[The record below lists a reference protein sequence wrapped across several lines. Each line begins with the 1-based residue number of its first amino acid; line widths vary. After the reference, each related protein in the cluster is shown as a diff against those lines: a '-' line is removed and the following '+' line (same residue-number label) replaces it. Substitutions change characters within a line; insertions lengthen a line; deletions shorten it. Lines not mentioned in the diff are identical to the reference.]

1 MIGAMMA
8 SLAQAMIE
16 AGPPAPLGQ
25 GSGLCANCA
34 TRPRRIRSKLER
46 IFTSQIHL
54 YGILCDTCYQQEAN
68 PMTGDE
74 GNRQTPSASA
84 PLCVHCAALP
94 RRVKRQIE
102 VMPPIPVYGILCDTC
117 YQQEKDPLSGDSDN
131 LQPPSAIAG
140 TQQAVLP
147 LDAFLESRKNATGKR
162 PSWGSYARAILK
174 EKRENDPDDRLSDD
188 ETQPIASR
196 QGKSF
201 SLEDA
206 RMVELAYKRGL
217 VVDAPVTTYGAYEA
231 GLAQIQLPN
240 PGEEDNGAPTGGVM
254 VENDPDNISDD
265 ADRISDDD
273 ETQPIAPR
281 RGKIFSPEANREME
295 RKINLAWQRGLVTV
309 VGF

>member
-188 ETQPIASR
+188 
-196 QGKSF
+196 
-201 SLEDA
+201 D
-206 RMVELAYKRGL
+206 
-217 VVDAPVTTYGAYEA
+217 
-231 GLAQIQLPN
+231 LPQ
-240 PGEEDNGAPTGGVM
+240 
-254 VENDPDNISDD
+254 
-265 ADRISDDD
+265 
-273 ETQPIAPR
+273 TQPIAPR
-281 RGKIFSPEANREME
+281 RGKFSPEME
-295 RKINLAWQRGLVTV
+295 RMVELAWQQGLVVNRGAASTDSYHGYV
-309 VGF
+309 PPQGLSDGSDPYEGIEFKVIGI